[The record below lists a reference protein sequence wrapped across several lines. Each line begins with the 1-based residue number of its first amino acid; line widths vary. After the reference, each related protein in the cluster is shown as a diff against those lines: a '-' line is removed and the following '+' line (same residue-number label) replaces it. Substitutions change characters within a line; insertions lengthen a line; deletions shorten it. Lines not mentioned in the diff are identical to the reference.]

1 MRRLLVVCGESMRG
15 DDAAAFVALDA
26 LEGSLTEDVVVRRTR
41 APSPEDF
48 LNLDADGVCV
58 VADAVRGVRAGRVVT
73 VSLAA
78 VVDGV
83 EEGSMSTHTLPLRD
97 SLRIA
102 RSVLGF
108 MPAGSF
114 VGIGGEEFG
123 LGSDMSSGVTENL
136 TAFATAIVAAIEVAL
151 AARGREVP

>member
-1 MRRLLVVCGESMRG
+1 MRRLLVACGEPMRG
-15 DDAAAFVALDA
+15 DDAAAFAALDV
-26 LEGSLTEDVVVRRTR
+26 LDGSLAGDVVVRRTR
-41 APSPEDF
+41 APSPEAF

-58 VADAVRGVRAGRVVT
+58 VTDAVRGVRAGAVVT

-123 LGSDMSSGVTENL
+123 LGSDMSDSVTANL
-136 TAFATAIVAAIEVAL
+136 AAFAAAI
-151 AARGREVP
+151 AAAVGAEREACVWEVP